1 MQEHLLDAADQF
13 GGAGISD
20 RSARPAERD
29 PRRIARQRPQRLP
42 AHGRKGIERIGHG
55 SSNCFCRLFCV
66 LVFLGLRSC
75 QCGRTLEQ
83 RNRGAELKTSSAQK
97 AADSLARF
105 RDRLSL
111 PLIAAPMFLVSGVD
125 LVVAAC
131 RNGVIGAF
139 PTVNCRSPEQLD
151 GWLGD
156 IETQLQRHSDGSG
169 KPAAP
174 ICPNLIVHR
183 SNARLPGDLQVLLR
197 HRPEIVITSVGSPA
211 PVLAALHDAGSLVF
225 ADVASIRHAERAV
238 EAGADGLVLLTAG
251 AGGQTG
257 WLNPFVFV
265 RAVRAFF
272 DGPVV
277 LAGGIGDGH
286 ALRAARVLGCD
297 LAYMGTKFI
306 ATRESMADIRYK
318 EMLVASSADDIL
330 LTSAFTGLQTN
341 RLPPSIEAAGLDPDN
356 LPLRGAIDIGKDI
369 DIGERENRP
378 KRWKDIWSAG
388 HSVSGVMEVLSV
400 DEMIARTLAEYR
412 KAIARVRL
420 G

>member
-1 MQEHLLDAADQF
+1 
-13 GGAGISD
+13 
-20 RSARPAERD
+20 
-29 PRRIARQRPQRLP
+29 
-42 AHGRKGIERIGHG
+42 
-55 SSNCFCRLFCV
+55 
-66 LVFLGLRSC
+66 
-75 QCGRTLEQ
+75 
-83 RNRGAELKTSSAQK
+83 
-97 AADSLARF
+97 
-105 RDRLSL
+105 
-111 PLIAAPMFLVSGVD
+111 
-125 LVVAAC
+125 
-131 RNGVIGAF
+131 
-139 PTVNCRSPEQLD
+139 
-151 GWLGD
+151 WLGD

-183 SNARLPGDLQVLLR
+183 SNARLAQDLQVLLR
-197 HRPEIVITSVGSPA
+197 HKPEIVITSVGSPA

-286 ALRAARVLGCD
+286 ALRAAQALGCD

-306 ATRESMADIRYK
+306 ATRESMADVRYK

-330 LTSAFTGLQTN
+330 LTTAFTGLQTN
-341 RLPPSIEAAGLDPDN
+341 MLRPSIAAAGLDPDD
-356 LPLRGAIDIGKDI
+356 LPQRGAIDIGKDI
-369 DIGERENRP
+369 DIGARENRP
-378 KRWKDIWSAG
+378 KRWRDIWSAG
-388 HSVSGVMEVLSV
+388 HSTSGVTGVLSV
-400 DEMIARTLAEYR
+400 DDLVARTLAEYR
-412 KAIARVRL
+412 DGKGAGRR
-420 G
+420 